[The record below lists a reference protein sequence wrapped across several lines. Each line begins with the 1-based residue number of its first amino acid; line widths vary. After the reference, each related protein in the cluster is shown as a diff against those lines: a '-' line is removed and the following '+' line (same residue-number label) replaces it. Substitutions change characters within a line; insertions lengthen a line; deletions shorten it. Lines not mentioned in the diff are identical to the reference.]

1 MVKPGQLQPRTLSGL
16 TKKHIIHVALS
27 LYETQLDGTLLV
39 NPLRE
44 LLQHLMEQVLACENV
59 ACDGGPCNPGVHVF
73 TPAQYMPGG
82 EAGDDWE
89 HLLQTSQQDIQVS
102 TPATSPL
109 VRDPLPRQ
117 DGAAQQRQL
126 ALDALQKAGFSA
138 QDIWPEGATPGTG
151 MVSTTTTSPSRSGWL
166 ASSPRCSLKLMS
178 PGTVHLNITS

>member
-44 LLQHLMEQVLACENV
+44 QLQHLMEQVLACENV

-126 ALDALQKAGFSA
+126 ALDALQKERDWYSA
-138 QDIWPEGATPGTG
+138 H
-151 MVSTTTTSPSRSGWL
+151 V
-166 ASSPRCSLKLMS
+166 
-178 PGTVHLNITS
+178 